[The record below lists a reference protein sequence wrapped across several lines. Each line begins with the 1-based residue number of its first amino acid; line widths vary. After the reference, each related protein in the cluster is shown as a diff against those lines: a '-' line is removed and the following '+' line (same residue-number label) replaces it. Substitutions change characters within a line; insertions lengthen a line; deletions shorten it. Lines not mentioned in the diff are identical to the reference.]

1 MKTSNSREKIMSSG
15 RCAATAGIVFLL
27 VGVSLCA
34 ENVRKDLHFRV
45 GKRPTISINNPYGPV
60 VVRAGASH
68 EVTVTAI
75 LHSDKVELDQSK
87 SHNRVE
93 IISHVLPGAN
103 PASGTVEY
111 EIVVPPDANVTL
123 HSDNGRMH
131 VEKLNGDVTLAGND
145 GPIEVVDCAGGHV
158 HVRTLNGGVSLRNVH
173 AHIEVMSV
181 GGDVVMSAVTGETV
195 AVNSNSGKIEYD
207 GDFRG
212 EGEYAFTS
220 HTGNIE
226 AVAPAYAS
234 IEVLARSTNGLVQ
247 SDFSL
252 EPKHAPFLVRGANSL
267 SGTIGKAASSV
278 NLFSFSGKIR
288 LKKRQN

>member
-45 GKRPTISINNPYGPV
+45 GKRPTISINNTYCPV